1 MTICRFCGETETA
14 PGMCAC
20 CGSGKSGSLLQPI
33 AGSPVTGCPESGEP
47 TDAAV
52 ADAEVAERVAAE
64 AGAVAG
70 GLADEVTARA
80 AGPYGEAAVADVGI
94 ADVPVPEATWAES
107 EITDLRPAGAGRVK
121 DREDEEAE
129 NLRGMFSARL
139 IRPNRLN
146 PPLKLLIWLAV
157 IQIAVVA
164 VLMAVQ
170 KVPQPQISSS
180 VLDSVGGDFAVPLVV
195 LIVMTVSVAAGY
207 WFGLAGALRVRTSV
221 GVPVAA
227 LVTWTLTDY
236 PIAVLRAGS
245 TRVGQVSIAGLLWVQ
260 LGVLAVFW
268 VWLAWVALAR
278 RRARATRPVVRADPE
293 GKPWQPRVF
302 LGAGGCVLAYYALEF
317 AIWVQFARSGQTAGG
332 TGFLLNGL
340 GLQSVLLPTFLV
352 LVLLLGSTDLLDW
365 GEITVRWVVVKVGR
379 LWPPWLLVIATSLAA
394 VAIAANV
401 IRLDG
406 RNVLLELVV
415 IGIPA
420 VLIAAL
426 VRLAPGYGRWSGDI
440 RSRAVTTG
448 AVVIFAYT
456 TILLSITSAVLGELG
471 WPSRFD
477 AQFYSLVSTPVAL
490 AALTAGVFIL
500 ACGALKPEQRG
511 RGLLLVIAAVVIIIA
526 GLPDSLAAARLP
538 AVFPPRHFGLLNGLL
553 FVAAAGTI
561 LGIIRLAILGRL
573 RAAGRP
579 LANAFMLLIGLQLV
593 RWVFDLLQVIAKLGA
608 DSDYLLAGL
617 FFLTVLWGFATSG
630 DKLTGSKA
638 NSAKYPRD
646 GRILLTVSYTLVSSA
661 TLLYLGA
668 LHGPARAPAPPSY
681 LTDDLSTPLGLLVL
695 GSALVIVAFVT
706 RLTGLPAKA
715 AAAPAAESATWA
727 AGLAE
732 RLRVRVR
739 IPSAGA
745 IKLGVVVIGTFLTT
759 GSVALVATGGLPD
772 LARAS
777 ATQLGR
783 AYTAPIPGPDCD
795 AGGAIWFVARGEPV
809 FTRCG
814 HTGLVATVAP
824 HGEGDVTFL
833 PPDGFTSPNY
843 RISVTVRFNSR
854 FDGCVAVF
862 TRGSASGRYI
872 NYLCSNNSA
881 GIDVLNTHRG
891 TLEPLAVGFARPAPS
906 YSMMTVSDGTHQNF
920 FVNGF
925 KIGAVLD
932 KELPVTLNVGLI
944 LHNSVGSPGSA
955 IFSHFAFTPLPGSS
969 HI

>member
-1 MTICRFCGETETA
+1 MTICRFCGGPETA
-14 PGMCAC
+14 PSMCARC
-20 CGSGKSGSLLQPI
+20 RAGKPGSLVQPA
-33 AGSPVTGCPESGEP
+33 AGSPLTGRQERRELAG
-47 TDAAV
+47 AAV
-52 ADAEVAERVAAE
+52 ADTEGAERVAAE
-64 AGAVAG
+64 GGVAAG
-70 GLADEVTARA
+70 GLADAGTARA
-80 AGPYGEAAVADVGI
+80 AVPDGEAAAADVGI
-94 ADVPVPEATWAES
+94 ADIPIPEAAGAES
-107 EITDLRPAGAGRVK
+107 EIANLRPAGAGRVK
-121 DREDEEAE
+121 DPEDEEAE

-157 IQIAVVA
+157 IQIAVVT

-245 TRVGQVSIAGLLWVQ
+245 KRVGQVSIAGLLWAQ

-268 VWLAWVALAR
+268 VWLAWVSLAR
-278 RRARATRPVVRADPE
+278 RRGRATRPVVRADPE

-317 AIWVQFARSGQTAGG
+317 AIWVQFAWSGQTAGG

-352 LVLLLGSTDLLDW
+352 LVLLLGSTDLLEW
-365 GEITVRWVVVKVGR
+365 GEITVRWV
-379 LWPPWLLVIATSLAA
+379 IATPLAA

-406 RNVLLELVV
+406 RNVLLELAV

-420 VLIAAL
+420 VLIAPL
-426 VRLAPGYGRWSGDI
+426 VRLAPGHGRWSGDV

-500 ACGALKPEQRG
+500 ARGALKPEQRG

-526 GLPDSLAAARLP
+526 GLPDFLAAARLP

-706 RLTGLPAKA
+706 RLTRLPAK
-715 AAAPAAESATWA
+715 AAAPAAESAAWA
-727 AGLAE
+727 AGRAE

-745 IKLGVVVIGTFLTT
+745 IQLGVVVIGTFLTT

-862 TRGSASGRYI
+862 SRGSASGSYI

-891 TLEPLAVGFARPAPS
+891 TLKPLAVGFARPAPS
-906 YSMMTVSDGTHQNF
+906 YSMMTVSDGTQQNF

-969 HI
+969 HF